1 MNKYKV
7 YIAGPFFN
15 DEERDRMIR
24 LKKYLSGKAFQKDFE
39 FFFPMDSVVAKADQL
54 PNPEWAKKVFESD
67 KDELLKADAVIAIY
81 DKHYSDS
88 GTAWELGYAYGLN
101 IPVKLLCT
109 DLNSDNSLMTMCA
122 ADEIFDFEGFLK
134 GAAAIDFKNL
144 NNLK

>member
-1 MNKYKV
+1 MNKFKV

-15 DEERDRMIR
+15 DEERDRMNR
-24 LKKYLSGKAFQKDFE
+24 LKKYFSDDMFKKNFE
-39 FFFPMDSVVAKADQL
+39 FFFPMDSLVAQAIEL
-54 PNPEWAKKVFESD
+54 PNHEWAKKVFESD
-67 KDELLKADAVIAIY
+67 KDEILKSDMVIAIY

-109 DLNSDNSLMTMCA
+109 DLNSDNSLMIMCA
-122 ADEIFDFEGFLK
+122 ADDIYDFEGFLK
-134 GAAAIDFKNL
+134 GDRAIDFKNL